1 MIHRDIK
8 PDNLTMGIEENANI
22 VYIIDFGLSKKYRSS
37 KTLEHIKFKTNKRLT
52 GNARFA
58 SINAL
63 KGCEQSRRDDLE
75 SICYLLIF
83 FLKGTLPWQGI
94 KGANKEKCYKK
105 IYQRKLTTT
114 PECLCYK
121 LPFEFKEFVKYTR
134 QLRFDEEPNY
144 DYLRGLL
151 QSIMISNE
159 WIYDNLF
166 DWTEVKKKSEDE
178 ETNTET
184 IITDTGTVYETIKE
198 NNEQLIK
205 PSRNINEELTC
216 INTRMF
222 DSKREMDTN
231 RNMNNNL
238 KRYVEDGQ
246 YKLISNLKQ
255 LYPMNKAKIL
265 NEMKNRR
272 DDFNVQLAFRDIK
285 NDTIDERKEF
295 PKHRPSN
302 SEACFIF

>member
-121 LPFEFKEFVKYTR
+121 LPSEFKEFVKYTR

-159 WIYDNLF
+159 WTYDNLF
-166 DWTEVKKKSEDE
+166 DWTEVKQKSEDE

>member
-1 MIHRDIK
+1 M
-8 PDNLTMGIEENANI
+8 TMGIEENANI

-121 LPFEFKEFVKYTR
+121 LPSELKEFVKYTR

-151 QSIMISNE
+151 RSIMISNE
-159 WIYDNLF
+159 WSYDFLF
-166 DWTEVKKKSEDE
+166 DWTEQKKKTKYE

-184 IITDTGTVYETIKE
+184 IITDTGTVYETITEKKE
-198 NNEQLIK
+198 K
-205 PSRNINEELTC
+205 PSRNVNEGLDC
-216 INTRMF
+216 NANTRMF

-238 KRYVEDGQ
+238 MRYVEDNN
-246 YKLISNLKQ
+246 YKLISNLKK
-255 LYPMNKAKIL
+255 LYPMVTKQ
-265 NEMKNRR
+265 R
-272 DDFNVQLAFRDIK
+272 DDLNVKLSFKKTK
-285 NDTIDERKEF
+285 NDTIKEYTN
-295 PKHRPSN
+295 HRASN
-302 SEACFIF
+302 SQACIIF